1 MEWPYQNETNI
12 LEEEACD
19 VLVLGGGLSGCF
31 AAIAAAQR
39 GQKVILLEKGAAHR
53 SGAAGSGFDHW
64 EMACTNPG
72 CTVSP
77 EEMVYALEE
86 EQDYY
91 SNAIGHYI
99 EAREGWD
106 RLLDL
111 EKWGGK
117 IRDTDDVFRGAAFRD
132 EKTKLLYAYD
142 YRSRYTLRVW
152 GTTFK
157 PALVREMKRL
167 GVRLFDRTE
176 ATSLLIR
183 KDGDVTV
190 GCGAIGMN
198 TRTGRVTAFRARST
212 VLALSRPARIW
223 LFNADTP
230 GLCEFRPFQSIGS
243 GHAMGWRAGM
253 AFTMME
259 KSVRGEFSAA
269 GRSFPPYGTGNN
281 HNTWYA
287 ATMVDAR
294 GVEIPYVDRDG
305 RELKTVAERY
315 LPAPGQKFFL
325 KGGVIDEPK
334 YEWRGPETLPF
345 EELMRRGYR
354 LPFYADLTSMPA
366 EERQAI
372 WGLMVGQEAKTRVP
386 IYENYTQR
394 GFDPEKHLLQSYG
407 TGWQSAAF
415 LDQERQLFGAP
426 GGVMHDWRLET
437 NIRNVFAAGDALY
450 ASDCAGHACATG
462 HWAGRQA
469 AGAAEKTALPPL
481 DADLARAEQ
490 ERLLAPLTVKD
501 GLDWREVNLA
511 ASKAMQNYC
520 GGVKCDDLLDQGLAL
535 IRSLRS
541 GALSQIACR
550 NPHELVRAHEISDIL
565 DVSELILEACLARK
579 CSSAPL
585 FFQRS
590 DSRDDLAE
598 AERAYLVIRR
608 EDGRAVVE
616 KKPHRFYGD
625 LAENYEKHAKE
636 DVDHA

>member
-1 MEWPYQNETNI
+1 MEWPYKNEAGV
-12 LEEEACD
+12 LAKEACD
-19 VLVLGGGLSGCF
+19 VLVLGGGLAGCS
-31 AAIAAAQR
+31 AAIAAAER
-39 GQKVILLEKGAAHR
+39 GQKVIVLEKGAAHR
-53 SGAAGSGFDHW
+53 SGAAGTGFDHW

-77 EEMVYALEE
+77 EEMAYALEE

-106 RLLDL
+106 RLQDM
-111 EKWGGK
+111 ERWGGK
-117 IRDTDDVFRGAAFRD
+117 IRDTEDEFAGAAFRD

-157 PALVREMKRL
+157 PAMVREMRRL

-176 ATSLLIR
+176 ATALLTR
-183 KDGDVTV
+183 RVDGETV
-190 GCGAIGMN
+190 GCGAVGMD
-198 TRTGRVTAFRARST
+198 TRTGRVTAFRAKAV
-212 VLALSRPARIW
+212 VLATSRPARVW

-243 GHAMGWRAGM
+243 GHAMGWRAGL

-305 RELKTVAERY
+305 RELTSVLDRY

-354 LPFYADLTSMPA
+354 LPFYADLTSMPE
-366 EERQAI
+366 EERRAI
-372 WGLMVGQEAKTRVP
+372 WGLMVGQEAKTHVP
-386 IYENYTQR
+386 IYENYTER
-394 GFDPEKHLLQSYG
+394 GFDPAKHLLQSYG

-426 GGVMHDWRLET
+426 GGVMHDWNLET
-437 NIRNVFAAGDALY
+437 NLKNVFAAGDTLY
-450 ASDCAGHACATG
+450 ASDCAGFACTTG
-462 HWAGRQA
+462 HWAGRHA
-469 AGAAEKTALPPL
+469 AGAAVKATLQPI
-481 DADLARAEQ
+481 EQ
-490 ERLLAPLTVKD
+490 DFVRTEQQRLLAPLRVRD

-520 GGVKCDDLLDQGLAL
+520 GGIKCDDLLHQGLAL
-535 IRSLRS
+535 IRSLRTNEL
-541 GALSQIACR
+541 GAIACS
-550 NPHELVRAHEISDIL
+550 NPHELVRAHEVSDIL
-565 DVSELILEACLARK
+565 DVSELILEASLARK
-579 CSSAPL
+579 CSCAPL
-585 FFQRS
+585 YFQRS
-590 DSRDDLAE
+590 DSREDLAE
-598 AERAYLVIRR
+598 AERGYLVIRR
-608 EDGRAVVE
+608 EDGAVKTE
-616 KKPHRFYGD
+616 KVPHRFYGD
-625 LAENYEKHAKE
+625 LAENYARHVEGGKSHS
-636 DVDHA
+636 